1 MGQLSLCST
10 TAEPTCHNDWNPHT
24 LEPVLHSKK
33 SPACSSKDPAQ
44 HSPHRQ
50 ANKPRVC
57 WVLGLNC
64 LCGRAVCTKA
74 WTCIVLN
81 PLFLWASLKIDSLH
95 GYPANESEKLTQVV
109 NISRKAKEGNQVLF
123 LCLLGGPSYIWKCLY
138 FHLHFLKDILLL
150 FWYFKDATPMR
161 RLLIYTISNEKFDVI
176 FIPLHIMC
184 LFSPLADF
192 FFSLYQQVL
201 SNLIMMCF
209 SITCL
214 FGGFYCF
221 FLCFLCL
228 WSLNLLDLLFMGLIE
243 FGNFSAITSSDFFFS
258 VPSLSC
264 SSPLEPQSIYW
275 ITWYCPTVQ
284 WCSFF
289 LIKDFFLAVQGLPCG
304 TQAHEL
310 RPGLSSCCAEA

>member
-138 FHLHFLKDILLL
+138 FHLHFLKDIFAGYRILGVAVILLL

-161 RLLIYTISNEKFDVI
+161 HLLIYTISNEKFDVI

-192 FFSLYQQVL
+192 FFLFINRFWAIWSWCALVL
-201 SNLIMMCF
+201 LV
-209 SITCL
+209 CL
-214 FGGFYCF
+214 GGFIVFSYVSCACDHWTSWICYLRFDRVWKFFSHYFFRFFFF
-221 FLCFLCL
+221 FL
-228 WSLNLLDLLFMGLIE
+228 SLLFLVLLLWNPNPYIGSLDIVPQ
-243 FGNFSAITSSDFFFS
+243 FNDIHFF
-258 VPSLSC
+258 
-264 SSPLEPQSIYW
+264 
-275 ITWYCPTVQ
+275 
-284 WCSFF
+284 
-289 LIKDFFLAVQGLPCG
+289 
-304 TQAHEL
+304 
-310 RPGLSSCCAEA
+310 